1 MTLHSCNAI
10 MLLEKSQIK
19 KSFMVNPLT
28 EINYPSRCFEMQDD
42 FAYLTLV
49 SVAHFSGEKYLSST
63 IGVGSIAASGPRR
76 RPEDGRLRSRL
87 RARSPRS
94 SQAVEGRILGFAVQD
109 AEPL

>member
-19 KSFMVNPLT
+19 KSFMVNLLT
-28 EINYPSRCFEMQDD
+28 VINYPSRCFECKTI
-42 FAYLTLV
+42 FAYLTLFG
-49 SVAHFSGEKYLSST
+49 VAHFSGEKFLSST
-63 IGVGSIAASGPRR
+63 IGIGSIAVSGPRR

-87 RARSPRS
+87 REIAAVL
-94 SQAVEGRILGFAVQD
+94 QATEGRILGFAVQD